1 VSAEAQ
7 DALRLLG
14 GLIAADLRAGSP
26 VLAKPTPPAQAER
39 RRPGR
44 PKSIPYAVVAA
55 PLARAA

>member
-1 VSAEAQ
+1 MSAEAQ
-7 DALRLLG
+7 DALRLLA

-26 VLAKPTPPAQAER
+26 VLAQAAPPAQAER

-44 PKSIPYAVVAA
+44 PKSAPYAVVSA